1 MWWPYWLRPILS
13 TRADSRVQLSTF
25 ARYAAVILLF
35 FLAVNGTVNMF
46 YRNDYSV
53 LNEQLIGFLAG
64 QHAIGLKGHDVRAF
78 SAAIRFF
85 IPYCPKDRI
94 SAELKAVEKSTPTTP
109 TTPITLPILVALAC
123 FVGIKL
129 GWAQACGI
137 IVGYFG
143 LLRSAEILRITGQD
157 VILRSQHNQTSTIR
171 LGKTKNNREES
182 VQFGKNS
189 IAERALIFALQLNGH
204 VIGKKLFGFK
214 NYQQIYNIVKEF
226 NYHFNVNIHIT
237 PHSLRAGGATH
248 YRMQNV
254 PMGEICLI
262 GRWSDESTAK
272 KYIDPVYAILPE
284 TIEAEKRVKPR
295 ELTAL
300 NPYLA
305 PMKA

>member
-1 MWWPYWLRPILS
+1 ML
-13 TRADSRVQLSTF
+13 V
-25 ARYAAVILLF
+25 F
-35 FLAVNGTVNMF
+35 FLAVNETVSMF
-46 YRNDYSV
+46 YRNDFNV
-53 LNEQLIGFLAG
+53 LSEQLVGYLAG
-64 QHAIGLKGHDVRAF
+64 QHAIGLKNHDVRAF

-94 SAELKAVEKSTPTTP
+94 SAELKGVEKSTPTTP
-109 TTPITLPILVALAC
+109 TTPITLPILIALTC
-123 FVGIKL
+123 FVGVKL
-129 GWAQACGI
+129 GWAQACGM
-137 IVGYFG
+137 IVGFFG
-143 LLRSAEILRITGQD
+143 LLRSSEILRVTGQD
-157 VILRSQHNQTSTIR
+157 VILRNRYNQTSTIR

-204 VIGKKLFGFK
+204 VIGKKLFGFRK
-214 NYQQIYNIVKEF
+214 YSEIYNIVKEF
-226 NYHFNVNIHIT
+226 NLHFNVNIHIT

-248 YRMQNV
+248 YRMQN
-254 PMGEICLI
+254 MTMSEICII

-305 PMKA
+305 PVSP

>member
-1 MWWPYWLRPILS
+1 
-13 TRADSRVQLSTF
+13 
-25 ARYAAVILLF
+25 
-35 FLAVNGTVNMF
+35 MF
-46 YRNDYSV
+46 YKNDYNA
-53 LNEQLIGFLAG
+53 LNEQLIGYLAG
-64 QHAIGLKGHDVRAF
+64 QHAVSLPGHDVRAF
-78 SAAIRFF
+78 SSAVRFF
-85 IPYCPKDRI
+85 IPYRPKDRI
-94 SAELKAVEKSTPTTP
+94 SAELKGVEKSSPTTP
-109 TTPITLPILVALAC
+109 TTPITLPILVALTC

-129 GWAQACGI
+129 GWAQACGM

-143 LLRSAEILRITGQD
+143 LLRSAELFRITGQD

-171 LGKTKNNREES
+171 LGKTKNNREEC

-189 IAERALIFALQLNGH
+189 IAERALRFALQLNGH

-214 NYQQIYNIVKEF
+214 RYSEIYNVVRDF
-226 NYHFNVNIHIT
+226 NHHFNVNIHIT

-248 YRMQNV
+248 CRMQNMT
-254 PMGEICLI
+254 MGEISLI

-305 PMKA
+305 PMTA